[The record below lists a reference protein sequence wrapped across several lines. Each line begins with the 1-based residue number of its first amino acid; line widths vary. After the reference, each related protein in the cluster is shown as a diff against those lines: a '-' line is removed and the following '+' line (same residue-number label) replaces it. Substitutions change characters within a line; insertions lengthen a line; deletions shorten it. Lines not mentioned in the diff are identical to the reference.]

1 MANEKFNKDV
11 EFIIYLTIDGTSYEE
26 VEVKVADPNKT
37 IRNQINSFVQMF
49 KLPKL
54 DNGGNPIQYLLGQ
67 MLEDCGEPEILDF
80 EDEDGHEQCLM
91 DYNIQSGDHLHLIYV
106 PIAGGRPQPPQPGSR
121 CTSGSEQIV
130 SHNATGRDRESGIFI
145 DKSKPET
152 EQKHLI
158 PQKTSFVKNI
168 FRKIQKL
175 FSRQDIVNSTV
186 FAPFTAEKG
195 EVMSV
200 QVLFYKDSQYSIV
213 EKRAKSVDPE
223 ANKRNSQVL
232 GIPLKRGDVVTA
244 HLSFFCP
251 NLNKDFIAIEEN
263 DKQIV
268 WNSNVEDIVFSVFID
283 SRFNRKLL
291 DAKVVI
297 KLREIPVAEMK
308 FQVRIVNEKESL
320 PSFTD
325 IHVTKLDKVF
335 ISYSHADADKV
346 QYISE
351 TCRAVKC
358 NYFFDRHS
366 LNPGDIYPEK
376 IFKYIDNANLFI
388 LCWSK
393 NAATSEWVEKERKR
407 ALENLKERSQSLHFY
422 PINIPPKAELPDDM
436 KETINFGELS

>member
-1 MANEKFNKDV
+1 M
-11 EFIIYLTIDGTSYEE
+11 
-26 VEVKVADPNKT
+26 
-37 IRNQINSFVQMF
+37 
-49 KLPKL
+49 
-54 DNGGNPIQYLLGQ
+54 
-67 MLEDCGEPEILDF
+67 
-80 EDEDGHEQCLM
+80 
-91 DYNIQSGDHLHLIYV
+91 
-106 PIAGGRPQPPQPGSR
+106 
-121 CTSGSEQIV
+121 
-130 SHNATGRDRESGIFI
+130 
-145 DKSKPET
+145 
-152 EQKHLI
+152 
-158 PQKTSFVKNI
+158 
-168 FRKIQKL
+168 IQKL

-200 QVLFYKDSQYSIV
+200 QVLFYKDSQYHIV

-232 GIPLKRGDVVTA
+232 GIPLKRGDVVNA

-251 NLNKDFIAIEEN
+251 NLNKDFIVIEEN

-393 NAATSEWVEKERKR
+393 NAAISEWVEKERKR